1 VNTCTAADQCA
12 SNPMYLPCDST
23 ADCSAY
29 GGGKLCCET
38 SSNGQAMRFCTK
50 QSACSGKILP

>member
-1 VNTCTAADQCA
+1 
-12 SNPMYLPCDST
+12 MYLPCDST

-38 SSNGQAMRFCTK
+38 SSNGQTMRFCTK